1 MTIPSTT
8 NLTMYEFEENEPMTF
23 TSCAGIVA
31 GISLHPE
38 NVFPSFCGAAK
49 GVMAVPKAISSL

>member
-1 MTIPSTT
+1 
-8 NLTMYEFEENEPMTF
+8 MYDFEENEPMTF
-23 TSCAGIVA
+23 TLCAGIVA